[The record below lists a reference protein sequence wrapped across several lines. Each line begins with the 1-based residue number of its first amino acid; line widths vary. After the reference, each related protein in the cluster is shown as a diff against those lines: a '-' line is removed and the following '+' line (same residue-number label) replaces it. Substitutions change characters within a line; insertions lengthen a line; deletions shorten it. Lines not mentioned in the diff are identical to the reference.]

1 MKAKKGL
8 AIAMA
13 ALLSLT
19 ALAGCSGGAKEAPA
33 AQQKAADTA
42 AGDTKA
48 EQPDNAAADADTPWP
63 EDVYKRQAQ
72 VSSVSIIK
80 NTLFIFGFIIPVIKS
95 SV

>member
-42 AGDTKA
+42 AGD
-48 EQPDNAAADADTPWP
+48 ESGGAAQETADSTEGTGDGSGA
-63 EDVYKRQAQ
+63 A
-72 VSSVSIIK
+72 
-80 NTLFIFGFIIPVIKS
+80 
-95 SV
+95 

>member
-33 AQQKAADTA
+33 DQQKAADTA

-48 EQPDNAAADADTPWP
+48 EQPDNAGSAL
-63 EDVYKRQAQ
+63 KSAQ
-72 VSSVSIIK
+72 PTQTHPGRRK
-80 NTLFIFGFIIPVIKS
+80 Q
-95 SV
+95 

>member
-33 AQQKAADTA
+33 DQQKAADTA
-42 AGDTKA
+42 AGDTRRSSLIMR
-48 EQPDNAAADADTPWP
+48 QPTQTHPGRR
-63 EDVYKRQAQ
+63 KQ
-72 VSSVSIIK
+72 
-80 NTLFIFGFIIPVIKS
+80 
-95 SV
+95 

>member
-33 AQQKAADTA
+33 DQQKAADTA

-48 EQPDNAAADADTPWP
+48 EQPDNAGSRRRHTLAGESSDCDT
-63 EDVYKRQAQ
+63 
-72 VSSVSIIK
+72 S
-80 NTLFIFGFIIPVIKS
+80 L
-95 SV
+95 

>member
-1 MKAKKGL
+1 
-8 AIAMA
+8 MA

-33 AQQKAADTA
+33 DQQKAADTA

-63 EDVYKRQAQ
+63 EKAVTVTLPYNAGGDTDTYCRLMCQKLE
-72 VSSVSIIK
+72 K
-80 NTLFIFGFIIPVIKS
+80 NSDSPS
-95 SV
+95 